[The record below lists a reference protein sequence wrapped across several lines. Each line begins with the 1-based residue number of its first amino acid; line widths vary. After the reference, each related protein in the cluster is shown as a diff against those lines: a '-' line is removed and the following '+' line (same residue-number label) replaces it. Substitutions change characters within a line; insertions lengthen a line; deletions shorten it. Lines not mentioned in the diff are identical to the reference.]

1 MSSRPA
7 WTTYT
12 VRPFKKTNHGN
23 CEVCCANKSTII
35 SKGSSRVIEK
45 MKKQSVDVGSAS
57 LLSPI
62 QLNAYSEK
70 VKVCLKTW
78 KNKVIRMH
86 LLPITYSVRLMNES
100 DLWMCPRTE
109 LVYKSGLTILQCH
122 RPRVH
127 FCTAIHRS
135 PGSACSSLEMCTPL
149 PLLLEEDGR
158 RELAKN
164 PDS

>member
-1 MSSRPA
+1 MLLMNCSTTGTILKNKDKIMEHVAGHGSTCLQSQDSESWGRRTSMSSRPA

-35 SKGSSRVIEK
+35 SKGSSKVIEK
-45 MKKQSVDVGSAS
+45 MKKQSVDAGSAS

-86 LLPITYSVRLMNES
+86 LLPIAYSVRLMNES

-109 LVYKSGLTILQCH
+109 LVYK
-122 RPRVH
+122 
-127 FCTAIHRS
+127 
-135 PGSACSSLEMCTPL
+135 
-149 PLLLEEDGR
+149 
-158 RELAKN
+158 
-164 PDS
+164 